1 MFTMRNASLFAALLL
16 VSTSV
21 FATDSRREQDFAA
34 AIQQQLSM
42 GQATW
47 LKSADK
53 TFLALF
59 SEAEKTDNS
68 QVAIVLHDMGEHP
81 DAKPLI
87 HRLRTTLP
95 MHNWATLALQMPI
108 RESGAQAEDYYPLFE
123 EARGRID
130 AAVEHLLKNGAKH
143 IAIVG
148 YGMGALMATSRLAD
162 KPNDVTALVSISL
175 PVPQT
180 TATQAQSLDLI
191 KKVQLPCLDVYAEF
205 DLPAV
210 LDSAR
215 QRRMAGKDNPVYR
228 QIKMDGED
236 HGYQQDYDLLVKRVY
251 SWLTTT
257 VSED

>member
-1 MFTMRNASLFAALLL
+1 MRGTVVLAIWLT
-16 VSTSV
+16 VSTLV
-21 FATDSRREQDFAA
+21 FATDSRREQDYATD
-34 AIQQQLSM
+34 IQQQLSM
-42 GQATW
+42 GQAIW
-47 LKSADK
+47 LKSAGK
-53 TFLALF
+53 TYLALYT
-59 SEAEKTDNS
+59 EAEKTDNS
-68 QVAIVLHDMGEHP
+68 QVAIILHEMGEHP

-95 MHNWATLALQMPI
+95 VHNWATLAVQMPV
-108 RESGAQAEDYYPLFE
+108 RESGAQAEDYYPLFD
-123 EARGRID
+123 EARERID

-148 YGMGALMATSRLAD
+148 YGMGALMAAYRLAD
-162 KPNDVTALVSISL
+162 KPNDVMALVSISL
-175 PVPQT
+175 PVPQA
-180 TATQAQSLDLI
+180 TAVQAQSLDLI
-191 KKVQLPCLDVYAEF
+191 KKVQLPFLDVYAEF

-228 QIKMDGED
+228 QIRMDGED